1 MRTLVRALLALLLF
15 AGGAR
20 AAEIRNLS
28 MPLDQGGQ
36 LLYGLLLPDGYRAG
50 AARPLILALHPGG
63 ARMPYYGSAYVRA
76 VVAPAVQGVGAI
88 VVAPDCQWPRWT
100 DPDAER
106 AVMSLLDRI
115 EGEYTIDRRRVIV
128 TGFSMGGSGTWF
140 MASRHRDRF
149 TAAIPMAA
157 SAGDLPIDTLA
168 TMPTYMIHSRRDEVV
183 PFAPAARL
191 ARDLGDQGR
200 PIRFEAL
207 GEPTHFE
214 MTAYIPALRRAI
226 DWITA
231 RW

>member
-15 AGGAR
+15 